1 AMTLLNPNSDNYR
14 QHFAAQPLFA
24 SVRFGRWQEILDT
37 KAPQEGLDYYAGA
50 WHYARGRAFVGTGNL
65 DSAETELAALKKIA
79 GKDEAKKGAN
89 ANNVLNVAEEVLAG
103 EIEARLGHTAEAVA
117 HLEKGVELED
127 AMPYREPADWLYPV
141 RHSLGAVLL
150 AAGQA
155 PKAEAVYREDLRR
168 NPENGWALYG
178 LMQALDTQRKK
189 AESAEVKKRFDKAW
203 AHADIAL
210 TASRI

>member
-1 AMTLLNPNSDNYR
+1 M
-14 QHFAAQPLFA
+14 QPLFA
-24 SVRFGRWQEILDT
+24 SVRFGKWQEILDT
-37 KAPQEGLDYYAGA
+37 KAPHEGLDYHAGA
-50 WHYARGRAFVGTGNL
+50 WHYARGRAFVGTGAL
-65 DSAETELAALKKIA
+65 DRAQAELAALNKIA
-79 GKDEAKKGAN
+79 GKQDVSAN
-89 ANNVLNVAEEVLAG
+89 KTAADVLNIAVQVLAG
-103 EIEARLGHTAEAVA
+103 EVAARQGNAAEAVA
-117 HLEKGVELED
+117 HLEKGVALED

-178 LMQALDTQRKK
+178 LMQALDAQAKT
-189 AESAEVKKRFDKAW
+189 AESREVKKRFDKAW
-203 AHADIAL
+203 AHADITL